1 VNWSRSR
8 SIEAHVITP
17 NARSTVNAPA
27 HARTVLLIDDDAL
40 VLDVIALPFADG
52 GWNTLRASDGSRGI
66 ELYEQARPDLVMLD
80 IGMPGMGGMDVL
92 RILRARDPMSTV
104 IMLSAQ
110 DDVSIAVEAM
120 QLGAENFITKPFQ
133 KLQLMTVAE
142 HAYEKSLLRRRNSV
156 LASRQVRD
164 SRLASLGHSPAMRT
178 LGREIELLAAGRAP
192 ILLSGDTGSGK
203 GWVAKLIHACSAR
216 HAAPFVA
223 INCAGLSMSFLDT
236 ELFGHEK
243 GAFTDAKSQKLGL
256 FEVADGGTLMLDEIG
271 DMPLDLQP
279 KLLTVLETQRFRRLG
294 GTREIEVDVRLIAAS
309 HVDLAAATAAGKFR
323 EDLFYRIAALPVH
336 IPSLRER
343 GSAEIVELTLQLFA
357 SVREQLGRGPK
368 RISTDALA
376 LMARHDWPG
385 NVRELRNVLERSLL
399 LAGTEEEVGPEHLP
413 SELRA
418 RIPADA
424 PRPGDL
430 SMAAAE
436 RTHIMLVL
444 ASVDGN
450 RLRAAKLLGV
460 SRQTL
465 YNRLREYGVDET

>member
-1 VNWSRSR
+1 
-8 SIEAHVITP
+8 VITP
-17 NARSTVNAPA
+17 TARPTMAAPA
-27 HARTVLLIDDDAL
+27 HARTVLIIDDDA
-40 VLDVIALPFADG
+40 VALDATTHPFVAR
-52 GWNTLRASDGSRGI
+52 GWNTLRALSGPQAI
-66 ELYEQARPDLVMLD
+66 ELYEQERPDLVILD
-80 IGMPGMGGMDVL
+80 IGIAGMSGMDTL
-92 RILRARDPMSTV
+92 RVLRARDAAATV
-104 IMLSAQ
+104 IMLSAK

-120 QLGAENFITKPFQ
+120 QLGAENFIAKPFQ
-133 KLQLMTVAE
+133 AQQLMTIVE

-156 LASRQVRD
+156 LGARQVRD
-164 SRLASLGHSPAMRT
+164 SSLASLGQSSAMQT

-192 ILLSGDTGSGK
+192 ILLSGETGSGK
-203 GWVAKLIHACSAR
+203 GWVAKLIHAASPR

-323 EDLFYRIAALPVH
+323 EDLYYRIAALPVH

-343 GSAEIVELTLQLFA
+343 GSEEIVDLALQLFA

-368 RISTDALA
+368 RISTAALT
-376 LMARHDWPG
+376 LMSRHDWPG

-399 LAGTEEEVGPEHLP
+399 LAGSEEEVGPEHLP

-418 RIPADA
+418 RIPART
-424 PRPGDL
+424 PQPGDL

-436 RTHIMLVL
+436 RTHILQVL
-444 ASVDGN
+444 ATAAGN
-450 RLRAAKLLGV
+450 RVRAAKLLGV

-465 YNRLREYGVDET
+465 YNRLHEYGLDEA